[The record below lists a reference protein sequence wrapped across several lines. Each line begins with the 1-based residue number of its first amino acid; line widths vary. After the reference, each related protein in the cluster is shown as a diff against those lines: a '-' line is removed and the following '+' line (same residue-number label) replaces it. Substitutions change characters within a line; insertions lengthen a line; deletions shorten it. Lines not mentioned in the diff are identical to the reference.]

1 METNNQTFKR
11 NKEIFMYALAGFFI
25 LGSFVL
31 FYLFRN
37 TENDTINGVMEILKM
52 SIVLILTYFYG
63 SSKGSSD
70 KNEKMLEKPE
80 K

>member
-70 KNEKMLEKPE
+70 KNEKMLKS
-80 K
+80 